1 MAESSLS
8 SFQASPYATLVSGAT
23 VCRLHADESGR
34 IAGAEAKDL
43 DRNVKVV
50 RARAY
55 VIACGGLESPRLLLL
70 SRSHHFPNGIGN
82 SYDWV
87 GRCFMEHRTISFH
100 GRVRRSS
107 FQIYP
112 QVGRSFQFDEEFR
125 RRGLGSLL
133 IGFILL
139 TVRQSD
145 FSLRDLGRLW
155 DGVTSALDRI
165 SRPEL
170 RISASP
176 EMPPFPENRVTLD
189 SQVKDYFGS
198 PAVNL
203 HLNESEKER
212 RVTQQATQLIRQI
225 YANLNAEQVRE
236 LDRGWSHHHMGTCRM
251 GSNPKTSVVDRN
263 LRVHGTSNLFVAG
276 SSVFVTSGSANP
288 TLTLTALSL
297 RLADYLHAQLQDRS
311 LSTDGHLLGRWS
323 LSVADRRRVS

>member
-1 MAESSLS
+1 
-8 SFQASPYATLVSGAT
+8 
-23 VCRLHADESGR
+23 
-34 IAGAEAKDL
+34 
-43 DRNVKVV
+43 
-50 RARAY
+50 
-55 VIACGGLESPRLLLL
+55 
-70 SRSHHFPNGIGN
+70 
-82 SYDWV
+82 
-87 GRCFMEHRTISFH
+87 MEHRTIRFH
-100 GRVRRSS
+100 GRVRANS

-125 RRGLGSLL
+125 HKGLGSFLM
-133 IGFILL
+133 GFILM
-139 TVRQSD
+139 TVRRGD
-145 FSLRDLGRLW
+145 FSLRDLGGLW

-165 SRPEL
+165 KRPEL

-189 SQVKDYFGS
+189 SQVKDYFGN

-212 RVTQQATQLIRQI
+212 RVAQQATQVIRQI
-225 YANLNAEQVRE
+225 YADLNAEQVRE

-251 GSNPKTSVVDRN
+251 GSNPKTSVVDRA

-297 RLADYLHAQLQDRS
+297 RLADYLHSQLRDRS
-311 LSTDGHLLGRWS
+311 LSAEGRLSDRRS
-323 LSVADRRRVS
+323 LSLADTSRVS